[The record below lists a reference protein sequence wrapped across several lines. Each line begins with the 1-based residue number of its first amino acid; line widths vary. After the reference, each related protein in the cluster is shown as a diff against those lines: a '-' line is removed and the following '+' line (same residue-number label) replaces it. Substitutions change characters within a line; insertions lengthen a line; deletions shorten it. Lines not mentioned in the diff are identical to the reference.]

1 MLSSKLGPRALA
13 LAHEGHLGICGT
25 RQNLRRVFCA
35 QQGIMYWV
43 FCAQQGIMYWVSC
56 AQHVLQVREKEIKTI
71 FVIDRVKSVII

>member
-1 MLSSKLGPRALA
+1 MLSSKLAPRALA

-25 RQNLRRVFCA
+25 RQNLRR
-35 QQGIMYWV
+35 V